1 MKPEIE
7 SFQQSD
13 ISIGDVSMEI
23 NRGVIESN
31 RIEPKQTLEMEE
43 IGNTYEPLV
52 RLVLPV
58 ANAPLPENP
67 SKMER
72 REEIPRNLKSYLKRK
87 RRGGFRD
94 YLFFLELGIW
104 DWEEAATPIIWC
116 LFSVLAD
123 YITRESFGSQ

>member
-31 RIEPKQTLEMEE
+31 RIEPKQNLEMEE

-72 REEIPRNLKSYLKRK
+72 REQKRREEIPK
-87 RRGGFRD
+87 
-94 YLFFLELGIW
+94 GI
-104 DWEEAATPIIWC
+104 
-116 LFSVLAD
+116 
-123 YITRESFGSQ
+123 